1 MLSMKNIVKKI
12 SAVAMAFAL
21 LGAGSTIAS
30 NVSSKPTIL
39 TASAACQYHHGTVVN
54 GRYIE
59 NARLD
64 TSNYSYYKKDGKW
77 YKKTAR
83 VCRSCGAFVGWYTER
98 A

>member
-1 MLSMKNIVKKI
+1 MKNVLKKV
-12 SAVAMAFAL
+12 SAIAMALTL
-21 LGAGSTIAS
+21 LGSGTAIATKIDPKSDTTI
-30 NVSSKPTIL
+30 
-39 TASAACQYHHGTVVN
+39 TASAACQYHHGTVVQ

-64 TSNYSYYKKDGKW
+64 YNNYYYYKENGKW